1 MAGMNA
7 VPRFMG
13 ARNTKWVRWWGFF
26 FGCRPLADTAG
37 HVGTE
42 ELRGQ
47 LCRVY
52 SPCPYSATSRRWCN
66 SGVGIVDGKN
76 VHQMMGVET
85 NLANELVQIY
95 PIVT

>member
-1 MAGMNA
+1 MPSPASWALGTQSGYGGG
-7 VPRFMG
+7 V
-13 ARNTKWVRWWGFF
+13 F

-37 HVGTE
+37 HVDTE
-42 ELRGQ
+42 ELRGH

-52 SPCPYSATSRRWCN
+52 SSCPYSATSRRWCN
-66 SGVGIVDGKN
+66 SGVGIVHVKN
-76 VHQMMGVET
+76 VHQIMGVET